1 MMMERRSRRAFL
13 TALGAAGATVLG
25 AGLARPAWA
34 LNVMVMNIGTVQVL
48 VLNGKLT
55 IGEGEFALRSAV
67 HQALN
72 SGAQRIVLD
81 LRGVTAIDASG
92 VGELVS
98 AHTTVTNRGG
108 RVVLANLPT
117 RINEVMVI
125 TQLITVFDVYDSV
138 DAAVRALGT

>member
-1 MMMERRSRRAFL
+1 MMMEPRSRRAFL
-13 TALGAAGATVLG
+13 TVLGAVGVGVLG

-34 LNVMVMNIGTVQVL
+34 LNVTVMNVGTVQVL
-48 VLNGKLT
+48 MLNGKLT
-55 IGEGEFALRSAV
+55 IGDGEFALRQAV
-67 HQALN
+67 QQVLN

-81 LRGVTAIDASG
+81 LRGVTAIDSSG

-98 AHTTVTNRGG
+98 AYTTVTNRGG

-117 RINEVMVI
+117 RINDILHI

-138 DAAVRALGT
+138 DAAVGALRT